1 MTLLFPRLLKFSS
14 RLDSHTRLLPQIYY
28 IPPIIFKLPW
38 IKRNNFVFLSSS
50 TLLKAFLIRN
60 ALLVQTQLLCP
71 QVPQLKTWGQRKQ
84 EEHEAGE
91 VEIDCPTQLA
101 ILYSFDD
108 TLIVSEQ
115 VGKKAQ
121 QEQA

>member
-1 MTLLFPRLLKFSS
+1 MSF
-14 RLDSHTRLLPQIYY
+14 
-28 IPPIIFKLPW
+28 
-38 IKRNNFVFLSSS
+38 S

-60 ALLVQTQLLCP
+60 AFLVQTQLLCP

-121 QEQA
+121 QEQV

>member
-1 MTLLFPRLLKFSS
+1 MSF
-14 RLDSHTRLLPQIYY
+14 
-28 IPPIIFKLPW
+28 
-38 IKRNNFVFLSSS
+38 S

-60 ALLVQTQLLCP
+60 AFLVQTQLLCP

-115 VGKKAQ
+115 VKKHSRNKRNYFVLKFRTWGQ
-121 QEQA
+121 RKQEQHEAGGAEGDCVTA

>member
-1 MTLLFPRLLKFSS
+1 
-14 RLDSHTRLLPQIYY
+14 
-28 IPPIIFKLPW
+28 
-38 IKRNNFVFLSSS
+38 LSSS
-50 TLLKAFLIRN
+50 SAIEDLGSEKAGR
-60 ALLVQTQLLCP
+60 
-71 QVPQLKTWGQRKQ
+71 
-84 EEHEAGE
+84 AGE